1 MLLTGWENI
10 KLTGLPS
17 GCDDAGCHDSLG
29 WGEGGE
35 GRVPMPEFGG
45 DFAAENNISF
55 RYWCFVVVSEL

>member
-29 WGEGGE
+29 QGEGG
-35 GRVPMPEFGG
+35 GGGLPVPEFGG
-45 DFAAENNISF
+45 DLAAENNRSF
-55 RYWCFVVVSEL
+55 RYCCLVVSEF